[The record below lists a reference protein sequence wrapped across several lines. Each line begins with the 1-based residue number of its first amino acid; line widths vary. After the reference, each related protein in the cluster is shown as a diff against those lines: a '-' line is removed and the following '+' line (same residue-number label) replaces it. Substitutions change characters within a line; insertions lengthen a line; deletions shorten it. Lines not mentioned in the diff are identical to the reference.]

1 MTKPL
6 GVNIPIRMGKSG
18 YFDQSFDDSTVAKN
32 NLRMLLS
39 TRRGERRMNTD
50 FGSGV
55 WEYLFENITESSPE
69 IIEDIIRRDIGEW
82 MPEIIVKSID
92 ISQKEEN
99 SNIYALHLEIS
110 FYPNKFDKAVQ
121 ILNFEANID
130 IPK

>member
-1 MTKPL
+1 MNKPL
-6 GVNIPIRMGKSG
+6 GVNIPIRIGKSG
-18 YFDQSFDDSTVAKN
+18 YFDQSFDDKTVAKN

-50 FGSGV
+50 FGSSV
-55 WEYLFENITESSPE
+55 WEYLFENMSESSPE
-69 IIEDIIRRDIGEW
+69 IIKDMIKRDVGEW
-82 MPEIIVKSID
+82 MPEIIIKSID

-99 SNIYALHLEIS
+99 SNIYTLQLTIS
-110 FYPNKFDKAVQ
+110 FYANKYDKDVQ

>member
-1 MTKPL
+1 MNKPL
-6 GVNIPIRMGKSG
+6 GVNIPIRIGKSG

-50 FGSGV
+50 FGSV
-55 WEYLFENITESSPE
+55 LWEYIFENMTESSPD

-82 MPEIIVKSID
+82 LPEIIVKSID

-99 SNIYALHLEIS
+99 SNIYRLQLTIS
-110 FYPNKFDKAVQ
+110 FYANKYDKTVQ
-121 ILNFEANID
+121 ILNFDANID